1 MQEMEPAERAW
12 RARADLVV
20 SVVIVLL
27 GIAVTYASWIM
38 PRLEER
44 RIHVASVPGLVPFLL
59 GVALTLCGLLLL
71 IRSLRMDAPG
81 GWRAL
86 FALIPTLA
94 GARVAAVIVLALTF
108 TLGLVGWL
116 PFWAA
121 AMIFVF
127 AFIIIF
133 ETWLTTAP
141 VPLLRSVVWAAVIAA
156 GTGIGVYI
164 VFERIFLVRLP

>member
-1 MQEMEPAERAW
+1 MEEMEPAERAW

-20 SVVIVLL
+20 ATVIVGL
-27 GIAVTYASWIM
+27 GLAVTYASWIM

-44 RIHVASVPGLVPFLL
+44 RIQVASVPGLVPFLL
-59 GVALTLCGLLLL
+59 GIALTLCGVLLLV
-71 IRSLRMDAPG
+71 RSLRMEARG

-94 GARVAAVIVLALTF
+94 GARVAAVIALALTF

-121 AMIFVF
+121 AMVFVF
-127 AFIIIF
+127 AFILIF
-133 ETWLTTAP
+133 ETWLTTTP
-141 VPLLRSVVWAAVIAA
+141 VPPLRSIFWAAVIAL
-156 GTGIGVYI
+156 GTGIGVYV
-164 VFERIFLVRLP
+164 VFARIFLVRLP